1 MGQQNADLRS
11 SLSRARGLGSAHH
24 GVGHWWWQRVTA
36 LAIIPLSLYFLSA
49 LLTTML
55 TPDITKVAEWLAY
68 PLNALVI
75 ILLLV
80 AAFYH
85 AKLGLQVVIEDYVK
99 GPFPK
104 YGLLMLNTFFCFVFT
119 AIGVVAVLKLHFLD
133 IVSTSL

>member
-1 MGQQNADLRS
+1 MSDMRS
-11 SLSRARGLGSAHH
+11 TISKARGLGSAHH

-49 LLTTML
+49 LLTMML
-55 TPDITKVAEWLAY
+55 TSDITKVAEWLAS
-68 PLNALVI
+68 PLNALVV

-99 GPFPK
+99 GPFTK
-104 YGLLMLNTFFCFVFT
+104 YGLLLLNTFACFIF
-119 AIGVVAVLKLHFLD
+119 AIIGIVSVLKLHFLD
-133 IVSTSL
+133 IVSATL